1 MKRFEIYFMD
11 LLALILL
18 IGSFFLPYLGNF
30 TGKLAISNDSILLLI
45 NCYLIAYLAYIISFM
60 DTKKVIL
67 MALPLLIYSIFLIFF
82 MRNFNFSLEK
92 EMINDLKYIVT
103 NLFDLVFVVFIFF
116 LIDLIL
122 NRLLGNKLAG
132 AVAIIGLILYLV
144 MQNTNYLPLDFYY
157 KDTLAYFAFYVMGAR
172 IRPANSMKK
181 GLFILA
187 ILLLAGEIYLNY
199 YFKYYPNI
207 NFSLFVITYLILK
220 DSANVDI
227 MNRDRYLVFAYIYPY
242 KIIYILLK
250 SLIKASPIV
259 ITLLTVLSV
268 FLLGELLYKLR
279 VKFLDYILVGIH

>member
-1 MKRFEIYFMD
+1 ME
-11 LLALILL
+11 L
-18 IGSFFLPYLGNF
+18 FLPGIYPFLCF
-30 TGKLAISNDSILLLI
+30 CLEQISNLI
-45 NCYLIAYLAYIISFM
+45 VGYIYIYCYAYIY
-60 DTKKVIL
+60 
-67 MALPLLIYSIFLIFF
+67 IY
-82 MRNFNFSLEK
+82 NPNP
-92 EMINDLKYIVT
+92 V
-103 NLFDLVFVVFIFF
+103 
-116 LIDLIL
+116 
-122 NRLLGNKLAG
+122 
-132 AVAIIGLILYLV
+132 
-144 MQNTNYLPLDFYY
+144 LDFYY

>member
-18 IGSFFLPYLGNF
+18 VGSFFLPYLGNF

-132 AVAIIGLILYLV
+132 AIAIIGLILYLV
-144 MQNTNYLPLDFYY
+144 MQNTNYLPLDF
-157 KDTLAYFAFYVMGAR
+157 
-172 IRPANSMKK
+172 
-181 GLFILA
+181 
-187 ILLLAGEIYLNY
+187 
-199 YFKYYPNI
+199 
-207 NFSLFVITYLILK
+207 
-220 DSANVDI
+220 
-227 MNRDRYLVFAYIYPY
+227 
-242 KIIYILLK
+242 
-250 SLIKASPIV
+250 
-259 ITLLTVLSV
+259 
-268 FLLGELLYKLR
+268 
-279 VKFLDYILVGIH
+279 

>member
-132 AVAIIGLILYLV
+132 AIAIIGLILYLV

-227 MNRDRYLVFAYIYPY
+227 MNRDRYLVFTYIYPY